1 MAIQCNEVSSSSA
14 EVFSTRDMWEK
25 LAALPEFQA
34 LPDMEETKYIILG
47 LLNLL
52 EDDRYTAK
60 DNDWGIIPFMELTGN
75 VMMAMF
81 DYDEPDIRQMIK
93 DYKWNLVKRNRVKSS
108 ESGSECS
115 VI

>member
-60 DNDWGIIPFMELTGN
+60 DNDWGIIPFMN
-75 VMMAMF
+75 SMDDVMIRGF
-81 DYDEPDIRQMIK
+81 ESVKPGIRQTIE
-93 DYKWNLVKRNRVKSS
+93 DYKWDLDQSDWVKSS
-108 ESGSECS
+108 ESGSDCS